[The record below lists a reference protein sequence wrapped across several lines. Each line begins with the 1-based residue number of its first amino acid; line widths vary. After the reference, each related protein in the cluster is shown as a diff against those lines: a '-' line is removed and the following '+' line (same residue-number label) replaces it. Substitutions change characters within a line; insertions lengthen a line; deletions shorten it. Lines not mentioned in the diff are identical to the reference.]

1 MHWKNFFKLCKK
13 SFSSYA
19 KKSVYKFSFQTSI
32 FFGTQK
38 VLLNCKNNTR
48 LTYTI
53 RNAYAYYLTAIKS
66 ESEKNAFNIGVVHD
80 FYYSQML
87 LKSYIYF
94 KTRKPLNKFR

>member
-1 MHWKNFFKLCKK
+1 MQKKFFKLCKK
-13 SFSSYA
+13 KCLQVFFSN
-19 KKSVYKFSFQTSI
+19 I
-32 FFGTQK
+32 NFFGTQK